1 MALVTLTQ
9 TSSGSAFK
17 IDDSDIIKFYSR
29 GIQTVIEYV
38 AGENGIRKVMD
49 VDESTTTLEGS
60 STKIITTSID
70 GLYLF
75 LNAEKVLAVN
85 EINSLAVITYDD
97 AGSEPETLKLDV
109 TEAVFLASMPS
120 EAPAGY
126 KIYAA
131 FLNQTST
138 NAPTATI
145 LENTLGGDI
154 VWTYNSVGQYV
165 GTLVGAFTTN
175 RTVCIPPTNW
185 GTGNDDGITSSLV
198 FGMGVNSEDS
208 VYVNAGQADAA
219 GKMAW
224 KNGIMYTGYSY
235 IEIRVYD

>member
-126 KIYAA
+126 KVYTALLTQA
-131 FLNQTST
+131 GT
-138 NAPTATI
+138 NAPTAI
-145 LENTLGGDI
+145 VLENTLGVIPTFSYSQAGD
-154 VWTYNSVGQYV
+154 YS
-165 GTLVGAFTTN
+165 LDAAGAFTANKTHALIGPGDWN
-175 RTVCIPPTNW
+175 ADSGSFPMFSIYVDPDALYI
-185 GTGNDDGITSSLV
+185 SSMN
-198 FGMGVNSEDS
+198 FAGVP
-208 VYVNAGQADAA
+208 AA
-219 GKMAW
+219 A
-224 KNGIMYTGYSY
+224 NGGLSNTA